1 MILSKIKNYCLCLL
15 LFLLPWQTRLIY
27 ASTSLNS
34 YDWEY
39 GRLSLYATE
48 ILLGFII
55 LLALI
60 EKFKNKYFTDRLLIL
75 SRIRLFGII
84 FSLSMVFLVYLR
96 WVSLSREVTWQYL
109 NWVIY
114 GFCLGAIIIESQLN
128 FKKLSLALW
137 SGSLAP
143 AGLAIYQF
151 FTQSVFASKWLGLS
165 SQSPGQLG
173 VAVLDFGSERWLRAY
188 GSFGWPNALGI
199 YLAVIFILGVILIY
213 KERNTKIQTWLLA
226 GQAVILFGLFF
237 SFARGAWIA
246 LVVGCLILFFKHYKY
261 KKFWP
266 QFIFYIFTAI
276 ILLSIFKPLVFSRV
290 DFGNRLETRSISQRF
305 EQWQDF
311 KIVFSQNK
319 FFGIGPGAYTYGLF
333 YHQLDH
339 GHSFEPIHNIY
350 LLFLGEWGIAGV
362 LLIYSLLFF
371 IRKKVDWSFAP
382 LWVLLIVGL
391 FDHWN
396 LSMFSGLMIFVVIF
410 SLGIKYLA
418 IDTQAGQ
425 E

>member
-1 MILSKIKNYCLCLL
+1 MMLSKIKNYCLCLL
-15 LFLLPWQTRLIY
+15 LFLLPWQTRLIFFN
-27 ASTSLNS
+27 TSLGG

-60 EKFKNKYFTDRLLIL
+60 EKFKNKYFTSRLSVLSRTRLLSVIFGL
-75 SRIRLFGII
+75 LLF
-84 FSLSMVFLVYLR
+84 FLVYLR
-96 WVSLSREVTWQYL
+96 LVSLSRETTWQYL

-114 GFCLGAIIIESQLN
+114 GFCLGVIIIESQWN

-137 SGSLAP
+137 SGSLLP
-143 AGLAIYQF
+143 AILAIHQF
-151 FTQSVFASKWLGLS
+151 FTQSVLANKWLGIA
-165 SQSPGQLG
+165 SQHPGQLG
-173 VAVLDFGSERWLRAY
+173 VAVLDFGYERWLRAY

-199 YLAVIFILGVILIY
+199 YLSVIFILGIILIY
-213 KERNTKIQTWLLA
+213 KERTTKIQAWLLI
-226 GQAVILFGLFF
+226 GQIVILFGLFF
-237 SFARGAWIA
+237 SFARGAWFALIA
-246 LVVGCLILFFKHYKY
+246 GCLILFFKHYRD

-266 QFIFYIFTAI
+266 QFIFYILMAV

-290 DFGNRLETRSISQRF
+290 NLDNRLEMRSISQRL

-319 FFGIGPGAYTYGLF
+319 FFGVGPGAYTYGLF
-333 YHQLDH
+333 YYQLDH
-339 GHSFEPIHNIY
+339 GHSFEPIHNIF
-350 LLFLGEWGIAGV
+350 LLFLGEWGIVGIGIFFS
-362 LLIYSLLFF
+362 LIFF
-371 IRKKVDWSFAP
+371 IRKKINWSFAP
-382 LWVLLIVGL
+382 FWVLLLAGL
-391 FDHWN
+391 FDHWS
-396 LSMFSGLMIFVVIF
+396 LSMFSGLMVLAVFF

-418 IDTQAGQ
+418 IDTQADP